1 MSNSSALKGIRVA
14 DFGHVL
20 AGPYCSMLLSTLGAE
35 VIKIETRSR
44 PDEQRAQH
52 GAGDVKDLE
61 SNSNFFEVNLNKL
74 SVSLNLTTEEG
85 KALARQIVAISDV
98 VVENMRPGVMDKLGL
113 GYEELVKVKPD
124 LIMIALSGFGQTGPI
139 RSYSA
144 YNPCFTSVG
153 GLAHLCGY
161 PEKKPNT
168 MNNSGGD
175 ARAGN
180 AGVFS
185 VLMALN
191 LRQRTGRGQYID
203 QSSCEVIN
211 SMVGDQMMEYA
222 MNRRS
227 PTRTGNHDA
236 VMAPHNCYR
245 CKGDDAWISIA
256 VGSEAQWQAL
266 CEAMGQPHWCR
277 DDAFGTAMSRLR
289 HEARLDELIQAWVG
303 DHDAFDLMRRL
314 QEFGVPAM
322 PSFKAEQLFNDP
334 HMLGTGAIAEIQHP
348 VLGTRKTITPPWR
361 LSETP
366 ATFHRSAPL
375 LGEHNDYVFRQ
386 LLKLPEERVAKLVEE
401 KVIY

>member
-1 MSNSSALKGIRVA
+1 MSNNSALKGIRVA

-35 VIKIETRSR
+35 VIKIETRAR

-52 GAGDVKDLE
+52 GAGDVSDLE
-61 SNSNFFEVNLNKL
+61 SNSNFLEVNLNKL
-74 SVSLNLTTEEG
+74 SVSLNLTTDEG
-85 KALARQIVAISDV
+85 KELARQIVAVSDV

-113 GYEELVKVKPD
+113 GYEDLVKVKPD
-124 LIMIALSGFGQTGPI
+124 IIMIALSGFGQTGPL
-139 RSYSA
+139 RTYSA

-191 LRQRTGRGQYID
+191 MRQRTGQGQYID

-211 SMVGDQMMEYA
+211 SMVGDQMMDYA

-227 PTRTGNHDA
+227 PKRTGNRDA

-256 VGSEAQWQAL
+256 VSTEAEWQAL
-266 CEAMGQPHWCR
+266 CEAMGQPQWR
-277 DDAFGTAMSRLR
+277 DDDAFASAMSRLQNQT
-289 HEARLDELIQAWVG
+289 RLDELIQAWTIE
-303 DHDAFDLMRRL
+303 HDAVDLMRRL
-314 QEFGVPAM
+314 QALGVPAM
-322 PSFKAEQLFNDP
+322 PSFKAEQLFNDA
-334 HMLGTGAIAEIQHP
+334 HMLETGAVVEVRHP
-348 VLGTRKTITPPWR
+348 VLGKRKTITPPWR

-366 ATFHRSAPL
+366 ATFHTTAPL
-375 LGEHNDYVFRQ
+375 LGEHNDYVFTQ
-386 LLKLPEERVAKLVEE
+386 LLKLPEAKIARLMEE

>member
-1 MSNSSALKGIRVA
+1 MNSSALKGIRVA

-35 VIKIETRSR
+35 VIKIETRAR

-74 SVSLNLTTEEG
+74 SASINLTTDKG
-85 KALARQIVAISDV
+85 KELAKRIVAVSDV
-98 VVENMRPGVMDKLGL
+98 VVENMRPGVMEKLGL
-113 GYEELVKVKPD
+113 GYQDLVQIKPD
-124 LIMIALSGFGQTGPI
+124 IIMLSLSGYGQTGPI
-139 RSYSA
+139 RTYAA
-144 YNPCFTSVG
+144 YNPCFTSFG

-161 PEKKPNT
+161 AEKKPNT

-191 LRQRTGRGQYID
+191 VRQRTGQGQYID

-211 SMVGDQMMEYA
+211 SMIGDQMMEYA

-227 PTRTGNHDA
+227 PMRTGNHDA
-236 VMAPHNCYR
+236 IMAPHSVYR

-256 VGSEAQWQAL
+256 VGTEAEWQAL
-266 CEAMGQPHWCR
+266 CGAMGNPQWAQEE
-277 DDAFGTAMSRLR
+277 AFGSALSRWNNQQ
-289 HEARLDELIQAWVG
+289 RLDELIQAWTL
-303 DHDAFDLMRRL
+303 DQEPYALMHRL
-314 QEFGVPAM
+314 QALGVAAM

-334 HMLGTGAIAEIQHP
+334 HTVAREAVMEVQHP
-348 VLGTRKTITPPWR
+348 VLGTRKTITPPWK

-366 ATFHRSAPL
+366 ARFHKTAPL
-375 LGEHNDYVFRQ
+375 LGENNEYVFKE
-386 LLKLPEERVAKLVEE
+386 LLGLSEDQFAKLTEE
-401 KVIY
+401 KVIF